1 MNIMN
6 KWKKI
11 NNKNNCNNKNHCG
24 KKTNKR
30 KLTQLLLP
38 STKMLAE
45 VLPTPVR
52 MGGARIPSRKVLFSA
67 ARSNTW
73 IKLSECVAARF
84 CKYWIYASDSP
95 VSTNWRTPS
104 STRLPTEKRE
114 RDWPWE
120 YPGDQNWSYILQ
132 QSFSVNMV
140 LVMLMSSSLES

>member
-1 MNIMN
+1 M
-6 KWKKI
+6 KKI
-11 NNKNNCNNKNHCG
+11 NNNKNNCNNKNHCG

-73 IKLSECVAARF
+73 VKVSECVAVMNV
-84 CKYWIYASDSP
+84 KEIYASDSP

-104 STRLPTEKRE
+104 STSLPTEKRE

-120 YPGDQNWSYILQ
+120 
-132 QSFSVNMV
+132 
-140 LVMLMSSSLES
+140 